1 MRADDPEKKPHN
13 FSISPTNQVINTYFG
28 GIGFAAIASQQ
39 ERRIF
44 TMVREILLF
53 FHEKTKLPATCL
65 KALSTG
71 S

>member
-1 MRADDPEKKPHN
+1 MRADDSEKMPHN
-13 FSISPTNQVINTYFG
+13 FSIALTNQVIHNYFG

-44 TMVREILLF
+44 TMVRKIPLF
-53 FHEKTKLPATCL
+53 CHEKAKLPATCL
-65 KALSTG
+65 EVLSTG

>member
-13 FSISPTNQVINTYFG
+13 FSISPTNQVIHYYFG
-28 GIGFAAIASQQ
+28 GIGFAAIGSQQ

-44 TMVREILLF
+44 TMVRKIPLF
-53 FHEKTKLPATCL
+53 FHEKAKLPATCL
-65 KALSTG
+65 KAVSTG

>member
-1 MRADDPEKKPHN
+1 MRADDSEKMPHN
-13 FSISPTNQVINTYFG
+13 FSISPTNQVINNYFG

-44 TMVREILLF
+44 TMVRKIPLF

-65 KALSTG
+65 EVLSTG